1 MLKKLFLWL
10 SRKHL
15 DRAIT
20 GVCCFLKSKEL
31 QVDVNRDTNQ
41 CTMTYQVDC
50 THLCTHLNDVCT
62 HLCTHLSVY
71 MYTLEC
77 VQINVQVCTIF
88 VHI

>member
-1 MLKKLFLWL
+1 MV
-10 SRKHL
+10 
-15 DRAIT
+15 
-20 GVCCFLKSKEL
+20 GVCRILKSKIL
-31 QVDVNRDTNQ
+31 QVDPSIDTNS

-77 VQINVQVCTIF
+77 VQIKV
-88 VHI
+88 